1 MSLPYLQPYLGLS
14 NGLNTLHAA
23 GPAGPAVGGW
33 VELARTTLGSSGS
46 TITVSSLSDK
56 RYYMV
61 LCNLI
66 AGSGTPETEFRLNG
80 DSGTNYLW
88 RWSNNGGADGV
99 PAAQNYM
106 VNGTVGFSG
115 NHLGVSYFA
124 NYSSKEKLQLGHAVN
139 NGSTGAGT
147 APNRNEYVGKWVNT
161 SNPISQMQE
170 VNLGG
175 GGSSYASGS
184 ELVVLGYDPL
194 DSHTNNYWEELA
206 SVDLSGGANRYLSS
220 GTFTTKKYL
229 WIQTFLDYG
238 SGSTLYGQ
246 LRVGNGSV
254 DTGTNY
260 SHRYSSNGGSDLTN
274 TSIGYLPHAV
284 NTLNSAGEGIFIN
297 TFIINNASNEKLM
310 INHITENYIT
320 TAGTAPARREEV
332 AKWVNTSNQINIVEY
347 DGTSGHTF
355 GTNSIMKVWGAD

>member
-1 MSLPYLQPYLGLS
+1 MVDWLAGKRIKGTSSERTTGTWTGLPSGS
-14 NGLNTLHAA
+14 
-23 GPAGPAVGGW
+23 VGGW
-33 VELARTTLGSSGS
+33 VELGRTTLSSPATS
-46 TITVSSLSDK
+46 ITVSSLPNK
-56 RYYMV
+56 RYYMYLV
-61 LCNLI
+61 NTLDDTNI
-66 AGSGTPETEFRLNG
+66 AHNMSVRLNS
-80 DSGTNYLW
+80 DTANNYAW
-88 RWSNNGGADGV
+88 RRSFDGGADSTTTSTSNMQLSSWQNPEFGV
-99 PAAQNYM
+99 GY
-106 VNGTVGFSG
+106 
-115 NHLGVSYFA
+115 LA
-124 NYSSKEKLQLGHAVN
+124 NYSSKEKLMVSHSVSQNTA
-139 NGSTGAGT
+139 GAGN
-147 APNRNEYVGKWVNT
+147 APHRQENVGKWVNT
-161 SNPISQMQE
+161 SDAIDEITVYYPAGAYNYGT
-170 VNLGG
+170 N
-175 GGSSYASGS
+175 S
-184 ELVVLGYDPL
+184 ELVVLGYDPA
-194 DSHTNNYWEELA
+194 DTHSSNFWQELA

-332 AKWVNTSNQINIVEY
+332 AKWANTSNQINIVEY